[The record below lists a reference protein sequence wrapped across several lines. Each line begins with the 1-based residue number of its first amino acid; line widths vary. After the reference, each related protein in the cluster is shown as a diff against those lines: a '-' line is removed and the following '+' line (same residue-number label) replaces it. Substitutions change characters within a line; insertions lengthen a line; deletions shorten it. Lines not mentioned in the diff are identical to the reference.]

1 MYNLH
6 LCPFNVNY
14 HFRCVDSEF
23 LLIELKQTKQQCIN
37 SITDSRQIVDTFY
50 HRIEEICP
58 RLCFITIF
66 FVVLISILIIVWR
79 GMCYFLA
86 SIIVS
91 SCFCNITILIEYLI
105 QDIIYSWDLFLSSM
119 ETIRQ

>member
-14 HFRCVDSEF
+14 YHFRCIDSEF
-23 LLIELKQTKQQCIN
+23 VLTELKQTKQHCIN
-37 SITDSRQIVDTFY
+37 SITDSRQIIDIFY

-66 FVVLISILIIVWR
+66 FVVLINILIIVWR

-86 SIIVS
+86 SIM
-91 SCFCNITILIEYLI
+91 FLQYNNIN
-105 QDIIYSWDLFLSSM
+105 
-119 ETIRQ
+119 

>member
-1 MYNLH
+1 MYNLRF
-6 LCPFNVNY
+6 PFSVNYY
-14 HFRCVDSEF
+14 HFRCIDSEF
-23 LLIELKQTKQQCIN
+23 VLTELNQTKQQCIN
-37 SITDSRQIVDTFY
+37 SITDSRQIIIDTFY

-105 QDIIYSWDLFLSSM
+105 QDIIYSWDLFLS
-119 ETIRQ
+119 